1 MLRCNFI
8 LGLYVISLCFKLIII
23 HDYTQTQRETKFKPR
38 MKLNN
43 AIVYMYV
50 SKGFYYLVKYF
61 PLFEE
66 FKALAYSVG

>member
-1 MLRCNFI
+1 
-8 LGLYVISLCFKLIII
+8 
-23 HDYTQTQRETKFKPR
+23 